1 MREKDLTQIYR
12 FYEYLYLTTISNKQ
26 YLVNLT
32 IIILLFYNIIIGGFT
47 GFYKNQKTLYSMSG
61 VI

>member
-12 FYEYLYLTTISNKQ
+12 FYEYLYLTTISNKE

-32 IIILLFYNIIIGGFT
+32 TTLLHFYNIITG
-47 GFYKNQKTLYSMSG
+47 GFYKNQKTLYSMRG
-61 VI
+61 VK